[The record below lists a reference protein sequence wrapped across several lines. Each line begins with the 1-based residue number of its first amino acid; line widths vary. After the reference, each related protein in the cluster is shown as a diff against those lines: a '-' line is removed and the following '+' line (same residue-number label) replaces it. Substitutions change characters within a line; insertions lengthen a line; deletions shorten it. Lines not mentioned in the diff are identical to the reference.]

1 MKRLILVTVIVF
13 IDQFSKYLIKS
24 NYFIYESKSI
34 IGNLVRFTYI
44 ENPGLAFGLSVG
56 KLKWLLFV
64 ITLLIAM
71 YIANYLFNT
80 AKLAK
85 YEALSLCFILG
96 GAIGNLIDRGFALF
110 GLFDY
115 KGVIDFID
123 IGLFAESYR
132 WFIFNIA
139 DSSVTIGVGIFI
151 ICSYFC
157 SKSDMLEHENS

>member
-71 YIANYLFNT
+71 YIFYVYIT
-80 AKLAK
+80 QK
-85 YEALSLCFILG
+85 YENIRINSRLKYYYLYLVYTFFVIVWSFIYMQS
-96 GAIGNLIDRGFALF
+96 IFAPL
-110 GLFDY
+110 
-115 KGVIDFID
+115 
-123 IGLFAESYR
+123 
-132 WFIFNIA
+132 
-139 DSSVTIGVGIFI
+139 VGIPRI
-151 ICSYFC
+151 LL
-157 SKSDMLEHENS
+157 MLLLCNIFYWKLKNEMEYALILN